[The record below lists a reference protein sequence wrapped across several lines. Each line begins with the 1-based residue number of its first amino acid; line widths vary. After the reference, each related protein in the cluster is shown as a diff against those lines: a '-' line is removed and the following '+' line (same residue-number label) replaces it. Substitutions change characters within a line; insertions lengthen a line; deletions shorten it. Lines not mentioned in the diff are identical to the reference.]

1 MILRE
6 EAKYMAITDMLEG
19 SIEMIQL
26 PGKSSKLSLSEL
38 RGIVLVILGLAAL
51 GFYYTWWF
59 QAGRM
64 TSPWLVLGFLGAI
77 FYSVFQMLTNWL
89 VYLWT
94 HHRPIASSKLSVD
107 LTVDVFVT
115 ACGEEYSLVEKCLSA
130 ACAMRGSHKTWLL
143 DDGQDPA
150 LAQLAARLGA
160 GYLTREGR
168 KDAKAGNV
176 NAALARTSG
185 DVIVIF
191 DIDHIP
197 QPNFL
202 QRTLHNFADPTVGFI
217 QVMPTFSNNVQSW
230 VARAANET
238 SLDFYNPTSKGMDG
252 FNSVTKMGSNALISR
267 KALDS
272 IGGYKPG
279 LAEDLATSISLHA
292 AGWRSRYVA
301 EPLAPGLA
309 PLDLSSW
316 FTQQFKW
323 ARGVFEVLLTTYP
336 RSFIRLSWGQRI
348 SYAVRTTK
356 YLVGPFIFVHLAVT
370 IGVLIGGDVTAR
382 AGLQQYFLYL
392 TLLVVAD
399 MLIRQLAL
407 RRWRHPSILGGSMW
421 RAVTLIYA
429 TWPIY
434 TLAWIM
440 AVLRLP
446 LSFRPT
452 PKDSGGGVNP
462 LWVFPQLASVAL
474 IIGGIIRII
483 TSTEDYSSFLLLF
496 GFATGLA
503 FPQIGLI
510 RPLLRSVLGLKKPRI
525 HTASATFQTVK
536 SKEQIPEV
544 E

>member
-1 MILRE
+1 MIGRP
-6 EAKYMAITDMLEG
+6 A
-19 SIEMIQL
+19 
-26 PGKSSKLSLSEL
+26 KLSRTSFSEV
-38 RGIVLVILGLAAL
+38 RGIALVILGVAAL
-51 GFYYTWWF
+51 GFYYSWWF
-59 QAGRM
+59 QAGRL
-64 TSPWLVLGFLGAI
+64 TSPWLVLGLLGAI
-77 FYSVFQMLTNWL
+77 FYGVFQMLTNWL

-94 HHRPIASSKLSVD
+94 HHRPVAPSKLSVD

-115 ACGEEYSLVEKCLSA
+115 ACGEEYSLIEKCLAA
-130 ACAMRGSHKTWLL
+130 ACAMKGSHKTWLL
-143 DDGQDPA
+143 DDGRDPA
-150 LAQLAARLGA
+150 LARLAARLGA

-176 NAALARTSG
+176 NAALARTNG

-197 QPNFL
+197 QPDFL
-202 QRTLHNFADPTVGFI
+202 QRTLQDFADPTVGFI
-217 QVMPTFSNNVQSW
+217 QVMPTFSNNAQSW

-238 SLDFYNPTSKGMDG
+238 SLDFYNPTSIGMDG
-252 FNSVTKMGSNALISR
+252 FNSVTKMGSNALIRR

-272 IGGYKPG
+272 IGGYQPG

-292 AGWRSRYVA
+292 AGWHSRYVA

-316 FTQQFKW
+316 FIQQFKW

-356 YLVGPFIFVHLAVT
+356 YWIGPFIFVHLAVT
-370 IGVLIGGDVTAR
+370 IGVLLGGDVTAR

-392 TLLVVAD
+392 TPLVVAD

-429 TWPIY
+429 TWPVY

-452 PKDSGGGVNP
+452 PKDSGAGVNP
-462 LWVFPQLASVAL
+462 LWVLPQLVSAAL
-474 IIGGIIRII
+474 IIWGIIRIV
-483 TSTEDYSSFLLLF
+483 TFTENYSSSLLLF
-496 GFATGLA
+496 GFAIGLV
-503 FPQIGLI
+503 FPQIGLL
-510 RPLLRSVLGLKKPRI
+510 RPLLRSVLGLKKPR
-525 HTASATFQTVK
+525 TGTTNSTFQTVQ
-536 SKEQIPEV
+536 SNEQVPEI